1 MWNQDFNISSDR
13 DIESG
18 WMQFPQHILALLNYS
33 TVYLRNSNYTIFEG
47 LMLIKNSSKVV
58 AVQLSL
64 VADRHAAV
72 GDDALVT
79 LT

>member
-1 MWNQDFNISSDR
+1 VDAISST
-13 DIESG
+13 
-18 WMQFPQHILALLNYS
+18 HIGITVFS
-33 TVYLRNSNYTIFEG
+33 TVHLRNSKDTIFEG

-64 VADRHAAV
+64 MADGHAAF